1 MSNELYTIDHTTTE
15 HLDAR
20 LLYVGKS
27 KYGNDWHSTLHSH
40 YFAEFF
46 YVTSGKGVVKVEDT
60 EFTVEESDLV
70 IINPGVSHTEKTL
83 SGEDFE
89 YVFVGVDGIAFC
101 FDNPNSNDDYTHIH
115 YKKDRE
121 VVETYLKLLQ
131 SEMDKDTPYK
141 TTVCQD
147 LLELLIIN
155 IIRKANYSLTLDN
168 SKSVNRACRTA
179 KRYIDENFRESIT
192 LDELAEVAKVNKYY
206 LSHAFS
212 EDYKISPINYL
223 ISKRIDECKNLLVS
237 SNYSIAQIAGFT
249 GFSSPSYFSQCF
261 KKNTGLQ
268 PEQYRKRFRAK
279 GDIQTNPGNF
289 MKKEIIK

>member
-237 SNYSIAQIAGFT
+237 SNYSIAQIAGF
-249 GFSSPSYFSQCF
+249 
-261 KKNTGLQ
+261 
-268 PEQYRKRFRAK
+268 
-279 GDIQTNPGNF
+279 
-289 MKKEIIK
+289 

>member
-1 MSNELYTIDHTTTE
+1 M
-15 HLDAR
+15 
-20 LLYVGKS
+20 
-27 KYGNDWHSTLHSH
+27 W
-40 YFAEFF
+40 
-46 YVTSGKGVVKVEDT
+46 
-60 EFTVEESDLV
+60 
-70 IINPGVSHTEKTL
+70 P
-83 SGEDFE
+83 
-89 YVFVGVDGIAFC
+89 
-101 FDNPNSNDDYTHIH
+101 
-115 YKKDRE
+115 
-121 VVETYLKLLQ
+121 
-131 SEMDKDTPYK
+131 
-141 TTVCQD
+141 D